1 MATAVSANDKQ
12 NKRNDDL
19 FPTVLLHSLPKM
31 HVWIVKSAQRG
42 TITIFFKME
51 WKEKENNNRENRVCR
66 IYAVGISIVS

>member
-12 NKRNDDL
+12 NQKNDDF

-31 HVWIVKSAQRG
+31 HVWIVKLAQWG

-51 WKEKENNNRENRVCR
+51 WNEKENNNQENRVCR